1 MASGQKPNLA
11 RRREMAALRER
22 GLSLSEIGRR
32 LGISKQ
38 CVHETLQL
46 IRRPPVE
53 RSVPCAGCAA
63 PIRSAGSLPNDAGL
77 ALCLPCLAAQPDAE
91 FGVRLKSL
99 RLVAGITKAE
109 LARHVGASRK
119 QIDAYERGVNFPR
132 TATGRRIAQAVGAAL
147 LGRGDLCE
155 PRPCDQRGAASCG

>member
-1 MASGQKPNLA
+1 MVSGQKPNFA
-11 RRREMAALRER
+11 RRRQIAALRAR

-38 CVHETLQL
+38 CVHETLQA
-46 IRRPPVE
+46 IHRPPPD
-53 RSVPCAGCAA
+53 RSVPCAGCSTL
-63 PIRSAGSLPNDAGL
+63 IRSAGSLPNDAGL
-77 ALCLPCLAAQPDAE
+77 ALCLPCLAARPDAQ

-109 LARHVGASRK
+109 LARHAGASRK

-132 TATGRRIAQAVGAAL
+132 ASTSQRLARVVGAAL
-147 LGRGDLCE
+147 LGLVD
-155 PRPCDQRGAASCG
+155 PD